1 MAWSRASRQAIE
13 PVRFWDSNETA
24 RFWLLASMI
33 WNSKLLI
40 ASIFAFLF
48 QAMPVRAQQTSTD
61 DLKKQIQELSGTIK
75 EMQKELGEIKRLL
88 QARQPARAAAP
99 QNVLLD
105 LDDNPARGE
114 RTAKLTLIEFSD
126 YQ

>member
-1 MAWSRASRQAIE
+1 
-13 PVRFWDSNETA
+13 
-24 RFWLLASMI
+24 MI

-48 QAMPVRAQQTSTD
+48 QALPVHSQQTSTD
-61 DLKKQIQELSGTIK
+61 DLKKEIQELRGTIR

-88 QARQPARAAAP
+88 QGKQPAGAAAP

-105 LDDNPARGE
+105 LDDDPARGE

>member
-1 MAWSRASRQAIE
+1 
-13 PVRFWDSNETA
+13 
-24 RFWLLASMI
+24 MI